1 VDGSRRGI
9 GIPIAYLGKEYKS
22 AGDWAALSS
31 SIRQSSVRSALS
43 SVTLSPPTGTLSLTE
58 PIAKTIA
65 QQLTF
70 FCRRRGFYTLTHWG
84 SLPET
89 PLSLKLVGAC
99 MSE

>member
-22 AGDWAALSS
+22 AGGLGCSQFFNSAIKRTFRTLFRYSLS
-31 SIRQSSVRSALS
+31 
-43 SVTLSPPTGTLSLTE
+43 TTGTLSLTE